1 MRRFSSAFEEE
12 KDSGKVL
19 DSKLMKRLFTY
30 LAPYKVY
37 FIISFFILI
46 IIAFFAISIP
56 YITKY
61 AIDEYI
67 NPSLKILSVENNPE
81 LKEHFTKRYK
91 KFVVSQQDSKV
102 LIHSYNIDKLLPK
115 HYQMLLTKWLH
126 QQRHLCCLPDK

>member
-1 MRRFSSAFEEE
+1 MRRHSSAFEEE

-19 DSKLMKRLFTY
+19 DSKLMKRLFAY

-46 IIAFFAISIP
+46 IVAFFAIAIP

-67 NPSLKILSVENNPE
+67 NPSLKILTVENNPE
-81 LKEHFTKRYK
+81 LREHFTKKYK
-91 KFVVSQQDSKV
+91 KYVVSQQEGKI
-102 LIHSYNIDKLLPK
+102 LLHSYDLDKILPK
-115 HYQMLLTKWLH
+115 HFKMLLANDLISKRSMLH
-126 QQRHLCCLPDK
+126 IR